1 MENHIITISITKKKN
16 ITYGITTPTMDMED
30 LWQQRR
36 SEDEMIAME
45 RKMKRGRVKGRGPKP
60 NQKHHLKEREK
71 AEEKAEEKIE
81 AIGNVSHV
89 EKNAT
94 SRHNAPTDGMSRRQS
109 SEIGGTPSHSI
120 KERGR
125 VKEMHPSR
133 ARAKARAIIKEKAK
147 AWELEAWDP
156 WKSTTINRGTIS
168 SSSRQRKIGT
178 HRNGISLDR

>member
-1 MENHIITISITKKKN
+1 
-16 ITYGITTPTMDMED
+16 MDMED

-60 NQKHHLKEREK
+60 NQKHHLKEMEKGKEK
-71 AEEKAEEKIE
+71 AKEKIE

-89 EKNAT
+89 EKKAT

-125 VKEMHPSR
+125 VKEMHPAR

-147 AWELEAWDP
+147 VWELVAWNR
-156 WKSTTINRGTIS
+156 WKGTTSHRGTIS
-168 SSSRQRKIGT
+168 SSSQQRRVGA
-178 HRNGISLDR
+178 HRNGTS